1 MSFREAQQRLGS
13 LRRAAR
19 RAIVVETLGG
29 TAAALACYALT
40 TLLVDRMLRL
50 ETGFRAVLL
59 LGFVVLLVRL
69 VRDRFVRPMRV
80 ELGEDELALAL
91 ERSQP
96 QLQQALISSVQF
108 ERRLEQGGGAIES
121 PALMQ
126 AVVDDVR
133 SKLPAVELGTALDR
147 ERTRRNAMLLAGAA
161 AVFGAWALLDAGSL
175 GLWAARNLALS
186 SVEWPRHTRF
196 SFVDAGPRVR
206 MPQGDSL
213 TLRVA
218 VEGPVPD
225 QAFVTYRFATGE
237 RGVEPMS
244 MTGPREFSWTL
255 DAVLAGAEIRVEGG
269 DGLSEPLFVDVV
281 ERPRIEEL
289 AVRLVFPAY
298 MEREPEDLGA
308 AEGDLRVPRGGRL
321 EFRGRSHKPLA
332 EAFLLTADEKKVAM
346 ALDAPGPDGV
356 AQGFTGAYAPEQSML
371 VTVDVIDRDQLG
383 AGQPPRLQLRVVE
396 DRPPQLDFKL
406 RGIGNLVCAQARI
419 PGDLRAKDDFGL
431 RSLAA
436 EYRTAAEATAA
447 AEAPAQPAVDRP
459 FEPAPVAWGDA
470 LPAGALRH
478 DTTALVDLMRINGS
492 QDENDPG
499 NLVRPGTT
507 LSLRIGARDNF
518 GPGDPHES
526 FTETLVFRVVTR
538 EKLIEEL
545 RRRQVEQRMELQRI
559 LDEERTVL
567 LEVREMLNP
576 TAADDR
582 AKAAQARLRAVSRQ
596 QTSLGRRVAFV
607 AETYGRILLEYEN
620 NRLIEPAKVREIE
633 NAITVPLAG
642 LGKEDFPRTARQV
655 GEFAAGGDEAVRT
668 AAAGGIDQ
676 ILARLLAV
684 LQRMEQAETLA
695 ALLEDLRGVIKLEDR
710 AILDVE
716 TTLKNT
722 LESLFGPG
730 PGKESQPKTGG
741 GK

>member
-1 MSFREAQQRLGS
+1 MSFREAQERLGS

-19 RAIVVETLGG
+19 RAIAVETLGALG
-29 TAAALACYALT
+29 AALACYALL

-59 LGFVVLLVRL
+59 LGFAVLVVRI
-69 VRDRFVRPMRV
+69 VRDRLVRPMRV
-80 ELGEDELALAL
+80 DLGEDELALAL

-108 ERRLEQGGGAIES
+108 ERALEQGARAVES

-133 SKLPAVELGTALDR
+133 SRLPAVELATALDR
-147 ERTRRNAMLLAGAA
+147 GRARRNGLLFCGAA
-161 AVFGAWALLDAGSL
+161 AVFGAWVLVDPGSL

-186 SVEWPRHTRF
+186 ATEWPRHTRF
-196 SFVDAGPRVR
+196 TFVDAGPRVR

-213 TLRVA
+213 TVRV
-218 VEGPVPD
+218 VVDGPVPD
-225 QAFVTYRFATGE
+225 QAFVSYGFAGGE

-255 DAVLAGAEIRVEGG
+255 DAVLDSVELRVEGG
-269 DGLSEPLFVDVV
+269 DGLSDPLFVDVV
-281 ERPRIEEL
+281 ERPRIEDL
-289 AVRLVFPAY
+289 SVRLVFPPY
-298 MEREPEDLGA
+298 MEREPEELGA

-321 EFRGRSHKPLA
+321 EFRGRSHKPLTD
-332 EAFLLTADEKKVAM
+332 AFLLGADEKKLAM
-346 ALDAPGPDGV
+346 TLDAPDAAGAVHGFSGALEPD
-356 AQGFTGAYAPEQSML
+356 QSML
-371 VTVDVIDRDQLG
+371 VVVDVIDRDQLG
-383 AGQPPRLQLRVVE
+383 AGQPPRLQVRLVE

-406 RGIGNLVCAQARI
+406 RGIGTLVCAQARL

-431 RSLAA
+431 RSLVA
-436 EYRTAAEATAA
+436 EYRTVLEATADQA
-447 AEAPAQPAVDRP
+447 APEVPAERP
-459 FEPAPVAWGDA
+459 FEAAPVAWGTA
-470 LPAGALRH
+470 LGAGAVRH
-478 DTTALVDLMRINGS
+478 DTTVLVDLMRINGS
-492 QDENDPG
+492 PDENDPA
-499 NLVRPGTT
+499 NLVRPGMN

-518 GPGDPHES
+518 GPGEPHQS
-526 FTETLVFRVVTR
+526 FAETLVFRVVTR

-576 TAADDR
+576 TAADER

-596 QTSLGRRVAFV
+596 QTSLGRRSAFV

-633 NAITVPLAG
+633 NAITVPLTG
-642 LGKEDFPRTARQV
+642 LGKDDFPRTARQV
-655 GEFAAGGDEAVRT
+655 ADFATGGDEAVRAA
-668 AAAGGIDQ
+668 AAAGIEQ
-676 ILARLLAV
+676 VVARLQAV

-722 LESLFGPG
+722 LDSLFGPG
-730 PGKESQPKTGG
+730 PGKESQPRSGG

>member
-1 MSFREAQQRLGS
+1 MSFREAQQRLDS

-19 RAIVVETLGG
+19 RAIVVETLG
-29 TAAALACYALT
+29 AAGSALAAYALF

-50 ETGFRAVLL
+50 ELGFRAVLL
-59 LGFVVLLVRL
+59 LGFAVLLVRI

-108 ERRLEQGGGAIES
+108 ERRLEQGKGAVES

-133 SKLPAVELGTALDR
+133 SKLPAVELATALDR
-147 ERTRRNAMLLAGAA
+147 ERARRNTMLLAGAA
-161 AVFGAWALLDAGSL
+161 AVFGAWTLLDAGSL

-255 DAVLAGAEIRVEGG
+255 DAVLASAEIRVEGG

-281 ERPRIEEL
+281 ERPRIEDL

-298 MEREPEDLGA
+298 MEREPEELGA

-321 EFRGRSHKPLA
+321 EFRGRSHKPLE

-346 ALDAPGPDGV
+346 TLDAPAADGSV
-356 AQGFTGAYAPEQSML
+356 HGFTGSYAPEQSML
-371 VTVDVIDRDQLG
+371 VVVDVIDRDRLG

-431 RSLAA
+431 RSLTAG
-436 EYRTAAEATAA
+436 YRTAVEAAATAEASAQPA
-447 AEAPAQPAVDRP
+447 AEAPFQPA
-459 FEPAPVAWGDA
+459 PAAWGEA

-478 DTTALVDLMRINGS
+478 DTTVLVDLLRINGS
-492 QDENDPG
+492 QDENDPA
-499 NLVRPGTT
+499 NLVRPGMN

-538 EKLIEEL
+538 ERLIEEL

-576 TAADDR
+576 TAADER

-596 QTSLGRRVAFV
+596 QTSLGRRAAFV

-655 GEFAAGGDEAVRT
+655 GEFAAAGDEAVRT
-668 AAAGGIDQ
+668 AAAAGIDQ
-676 ILARLLAV
+676 IVARLQAV

-722 LESLFGPG
+722 LDSLFGPG

>member
-29 TAAALACYALT
+29 ASAALAGYALA

-59 LGFVVLLVRL
+59 LGFAVLLVRL

-108 ERRLEQGGGAIES
+108 ERRLEQGAGSVES
-121 PALMQ
+121 PELMQ

-133 SKLPAVELGTALDR
+133 SRLPAVELATALDR
-147 ERTRRNAMLLAGAA
+147 GRTRRNSLLLAGAA
-161 AVFGAWALLDAGSL
+161 AVFGTWALLDAGSL

-186 SVEWPRHTRF
+186 STEWPRNTRF

-255 DAVLAGAEIRVEGG
+255 DAVLASAEIRVEGG

-298 MEREPEDLGA
+298 MEREPEELGA

-321 EFRGRSHKPLA
+321 EFRGRSHKPLE

-346 ALDAPGPDGV
+346 TLDAPAADGAV
-356 AQGFTGAYAPEQSML
+356 LGFTGTYAPEQSML
-371 VTVDVIDRDQLG
+371 VVVDVIDRDRLG

-406 RGIGNLVCAQARI
+406 RGIGTLVCAQARI

-436 EYRTAAEATAA
+436 EYRTAVEATAT
-447 AEAPAQPAVDRP
+447 AEAAAQPVADRP
-459 FEPAPVAWGDA
+459 FEPAPVAWGEA
-470 LPAGALRH
+470 LPAGVLRH
-478 DTTALVDLMRINGS
+478 DTTALVDLLRINGS
-492 QDENDPG
+492 QDENDPA
-499 NLVRPGTT
+499 NLVRPGMN
-507 LSLRIGARDNF
+507 LSLRIAARDNF

-655 GEFAAGGDEAVRT
+655 GEFAAAGDEAVRT

-676 ILARLLAV
+676 IVARLLAV

-722 LESLFGPG
+722 LDSLFGPG
-730 PGKESQPKTGG
+730 PGKESQPKSGG